1 MLGPMTLVTLTG
13 VSKSHA
19 AQHLFSDV
27 GLMIS
32 AGRRFAIV
40 GPNGAGKTTLLEL
53 ITGDQSPDSGT
64 ITRARD
70 TVIGYLRQEVAE
82 SRGRSALAE
91 VLAGAGEVSGIE
103 RRMRHIE
110 AELNEA
116 VDDDELTELMDEY
129 GRIQHRF
136 EALGGYGLESE
147 ARRILAGLGFA
158 DSDMER
164 DIGTFS
170 GGWMM
175 RVALARLLLQ
185 NPDVLLLDEP
195 SNHLDLASVEW
206 LTGFL
211 AQYAGAIVLVS
222 HDRDFINEVANRVVE
237 LHDGSATEYIGDYAD
252 FVDQRAERIAQLES
266 AAKTQQ
272 RKIAHTQAF
281 IDRFRY
287 KKTKARQVQSRIKS
301 LEKLERVAQP
311 QRRAKS
317 VKFRFPEPPR
327 SGRTVITLKDIAKS
341 YGETVVY
348 AGDLDLTL
356 ERGQRVALI
365 GPNGAG
371 KSTLL
376 KMLAGVLEPDAG
388 TLQLGSNVRVA
399 YFAQHQIE
407 ALNPANTVFAEL
419 NDAAPMMATAEMR
432 RLLGA
437 FLFTGDSVDKKV
449 GVLSGGEQTRLA
461 LAKLLA
467 DPANLLCLDEPT
479 NHLDIQSRDVLEDA
493 LNAFGGTMVLI
504 THDRYL
510 IRSVANAIVEVDGG
524 KATLYPGDF
533 EYYAAKRGVDI
544 ETRGA
549 TEGAR
554 ATPRGTVAASPKPRD
569 SARAASERRRRE
581 AEERNARGGRT
592 RELRLALERARA
604 DLAAARAGGRRG
616 QRATGGSGDLRRP
629 GPRSRPRCPSQRR
642 PRRHRGARGHR
653 AAPCGGARR
662 RQRGPRARV
671 SLDAVDHAR
680 ETGRTAPPTGGA
692 LGAALIV
699 VAAVCFGTLGPVAR
713 YADDAGVSSLALVA
727 WRAGIGAT
735 ATLLL
740 LAGLAVV
747 GGRRPQRPRDIPARQ
762 RWFIVAGA
770 GANLVLNL
778 AMFVAFVRIEIGL
791 ALLIFYLF
799 PAFVAVA
806 SVLWF
811 DDRLDTLR
819 WAALGISML
828 GLLLTLVGA
837 GELGT
842 LDPLG
847 IGLAVLAAFAQAFY
861 VLAARHGFPDIQP
874 IEAATTTMGLAAIG
888 YVVIAI
894 VIGQVAALGVPLQ
907 SQRRRWAR

>member
-1 MLGPMTLVTLTG
+1 MLGPMTLVTLAG

-237 LHDGSATEYIGDYAD
+237 LHDGSATEYVGDYAD

-327 SGRTVITLKDIAKS
+327 SGRTVITLKDVAKR

-437 FLFTGDSVDKKV
+437 FLFTGDCGRQEGRRAV
-449 GVLSGGEQTRLA
+449 RRR
-461 LAKLLA
+461 A
-467 DPANLLCLDEPT
+467 DPPRPRQAPRRSGQSPVPRRADEPPR
-479 NHLDIQSRDVLEDA
+479 HPVSR
-493 LNAFGGTMVLI
+493 
-504 THDRYL
+504 R
-510 IRSVANAIVEVDGG
+510 
-524 KATLYPGDF
+524 
-533 EYYAAKRGVDI
+533 
-544 ETRGA
+544 
-549 TEGAR
+549 
-554 ATPRGTVAASPKPRD
+554 PRGRPQRLRRHDGADHPRPIPD
-569 SARAASERRRRE
+569 PERRQRDR
-581 AEERNARGGRT
+581 RGGR
-592 RELRLALERARA
+592 RQGDAVPRRLRV
-604 DLAAARAGGRRG
+604 
-616 QRATGGSGDLRRP
+616 LRRQA
-629 GPRSRPRCPSQRR
+629 RCRYR
-642 PRRHRGARGHR
+642 DPRRHRG
-653 AAPCGGARR
+653 GAR
-662 RQRGPRARV
+662 
-671 SLDAVDHAR
+671 H
-680 ETGRTAPPTGGA
+680 
-692 LGAALIV
+692 
-699 VAAVCFGTLGPVAR
+699 
-713 YADDAGVSSLALVA
+713 
-727 WRAGIGAT
+727 
-735 ATLLL
+735 
-740 LAGLAVV
+740 
-747 GGRRPQRPRDIPARQ
+747 
-762 RWFIVAGA
+762 
-770 GANLVLNL
+770 
-778 AMFVAFVRIEIGL
+778 
-791 ALLIFYLF
+791 
-799 PAFVAVA
+799 
-806 SVLWF
+806 
-811 DDRLDTLR
+811 
-819 WAALGISML
+819 
-828 GLLLTLVGA
+828 
-837 GELGT
+837 
-842 LDPLG
+842 
-847 IGLAVLAAFAQAFY
+847 
-861 VLAARHGFPDIQP
+861 AARHGRRLA
-874 IEAATTTMGLAAIG
+874 EATRFRPRR
-888 YVVIAI
+888 
-894 VIGQVAALGVPLQ
+894 LGASP
-907 SQRRRWAR
+907 ARSRGAERTGRTNA